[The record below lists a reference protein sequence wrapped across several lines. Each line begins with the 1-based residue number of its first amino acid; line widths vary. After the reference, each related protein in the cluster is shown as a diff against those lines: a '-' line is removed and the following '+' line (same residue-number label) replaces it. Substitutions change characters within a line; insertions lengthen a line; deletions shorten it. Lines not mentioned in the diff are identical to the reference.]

1 MTIIPAIDIEDGK
14 CVRLVRGER
23 GTETVFGEDP
33 VEVALAWQDQGA
45 RLLHVVDLDAAFQP
59 DHGNRPAIARI
70 VKAVGIPV
78 QVGGGVRS
86 RADFDRLLETGA
98 ARVVFGT
105 AAVENPSVVREALGI
120 APQAV
125 VVGVDVRNGKVAV
138 RGWQEDSAQE
148 PVELGKR
155 WVEEGVDTFI
165 YTDISRDGV
174 LTGPNVAA
182 VRRFARETKARV
194 VASGGIGSLE
204 DLRRLREAETDGVEA
219 AIVGRALYER
229 IFTLAEAMQ
238 IGGVA
243 G

>member
-59 DHGNRPAIARI
+59 GHGNRPAIARI

-86 RADFDRLLETGA
+86 LADFDRLLETGA

-125 VVGVDVRNGKVAV
+125 VVGVDVRDGKVAV

-238 IGGVA
+238 IGRVA

>member
-194 VASGGIGSLE
+194 VASGGVGSLD

-238 IGGVA
+238 IGRVA

>member
-59 DHGNRPAIARI
+59 GHGNRPAIARI

-125 VVGVDVRNGKVAV
+125 VVGVDVRDEKVAV
-138 RGWQEDSAQE
+138 RGWQEDSTQG

-238 IGGVA
+238 IGRVA

>member
-86 RADFDRLLETGA
+86 LADFDRLLETGA

-125 VVGVDVRNGKVAV
+125 VVGVDVRDGKVAV

-194 VASGGIGSLE
+194 VASGGVGSLD

-238 IGGVA
+238 IGRVA

>member
-125 VVGVDVRNGKVAV
+125 VVGVDVRDGKVAV
-138 RGWQEDSAQE
+138 RGWQEDSAQG

>member
-59 DHGNRPAIARI
+59 GHGNRPAIARI

-86 RADFDRLLETGA
+86 LADFDRLLETGA

-125 VVGVDVRNGKVAV
+125 VVGVDVRDGKVAV

-204 DLRRLREAETDGVEA
+204 DLRRLREAETDGVES

-238 IGGVA
+238 IGRVA

>member
-125 VVGVDVRNGKVAV
+125 VVGVDVRDGKVAV
-138 RGWQEDSAQE
+138 HGWQEDSAQE